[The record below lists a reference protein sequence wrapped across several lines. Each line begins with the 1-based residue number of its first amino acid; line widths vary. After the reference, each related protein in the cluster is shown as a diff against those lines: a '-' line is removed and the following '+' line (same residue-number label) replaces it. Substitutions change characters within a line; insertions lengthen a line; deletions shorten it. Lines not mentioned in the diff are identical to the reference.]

1 VDFDLSDDQV
11 ALRDG
16 IRSLCQ
22 GRFPMK
28 RVREGFD
35 RSAYTELAEAGV
47 FSLRSDGFGVADA
60 AVVFEELGHAAV
72 PGPLVWAYLAHGVV
86 DGIVGGLE
94 VAHHRPPWMVEHLDA
109 IETLLVVDEGGVSA
123 VPAGKIA
130 GAVPVGRPL
139 DPLAPVHRV
148 EQLPAGE
155 PTGGDD
161 LLARWRLE
169 GSVVTAAFL
178 IGMAQACTDLSVA
191 YAKER
196 RQFDRPIGSFQAVK
210 HLLADML
217 VRTEVARA
225 SVHAAACTLDDP
237 DVGDFARAVAGAKM
251 LAGET
256 AIANGKTGTQVHGGM
271 GFTWEVDVHLYL
283 KRAWVLDTVFGS
295 VDHHADAVAATLP
308 PPSDFGVA

>member
-1 VDFDLSDDQV
+1 VDFDLSADQV

-16 IRSLCQ
+16 IRSLCE
-22 GRFPMK
+22 GRFPIK
-28 RVREGFD
+28 RVREGFV
-35 RSAYTELAEAGV
+35 RSAHAELAEAGV

-60 AVVFEELGHAAV
+60 AVVFEELGRAVV
-72 PGPLVWAYLAHGVV
+72 PGPLVWGYLAHGVV
-86 DGIVGGLE
+86 DGVVGGLE
-94 VAHHRPPWMVEHLDA
+94 VAGREPPWMIEHLDA
-109 IETLLVVDEGGVSA
+109 LDTLLIVGERRVDA
-123 VPAGKIA
+123 VPAANVA
-130 GAVPVGRPL
+130 GAVPVQRPL
-139 DPLAPVHRV
+139 DPLTPVHRV
-148 EQLPAGE
+148 DQLPVRE
-155 PTGGDD
+155 PVGGDD

-178 IGMAQACTDLSVA
+178 VGLAQTCTDLSVA

-237 DVGDFARAVAGAKM
+237 DVGDVARSVAGAKM

-256 AIANGKTGTQVHGGM
+256 AIANGKTATQVHGGM

-295 VDHHADAVAATLP
+295 VDEHADAVAATLE
-308 PPSDFGVA
+308 VAER